1 MSIFSEKILRKYS
14 GANYCFFIYCFS
26 GVLVNLHHSQASNG
40 NTGECGLINIDA
52 IQQVVAAKWAVDVIN
67 NQSLP
72 HELRIGRSTSTQ
84 NYFFPRIAKV
94 LPDKASTFVHSVL
107 CVMDYKSYFLENVTH
122 FSSTAGFDKFSF

>member
-1 MSIFSEKILRKYS
+1 MVPRKDKEKPRCYLIF
-14 GANYCFFIYCFS
+14 FFYCFS
-26 GVLVNLHHSQASNG
+26 GVLVNLHHSQASTG

-84 NYFFPRIAKV
+84 NLFFPTYCQGTARQGLA
-94 LPDKASTFVHSVL
+94 HSVL
-107 CVMDYKSYFLENVTH
+107 CVMD
-122 FSSTAGFDKFSF
+122 